1 MFYVI
6 LGPIVLIQNEKI
18 TVQSH
23 MWGCAENNDT
33 KQDKVNS
40 FYGEI

>member
-6 LGPIVLIQNEKI
+6 LGPIVLIQFVKMKNNC
-18 TVQSH
+18 TLSH
-23 MWGCAENNDT
+23 MWGCAENNDK

-40 FYGEI
+40 F